1 MNTIEAEIIPPNA
14 GPELVTGS
22 LVLRGHGYEA
32 LVSPTAAEQKRI
44 IVAAARAVVAV
55 TDMATCDLAQSRLKS
70 LATIRTSV
78 ESSRKLVKAPVIDL
92 GKRIDG
98 IAADFVAE
106 VIAEESR
113 LSGLVAEYA
122 REQQRIQREREME
135 AERERQRVERERHEA
150 EMAAQREAAR
160 IERERQAAERAAHEA
175 ELARLRA
182 EAAQSEEGQRAARE
196 AQERAVAAQREA
208 EARAEAARRQAE
220 ADAEA
225 ARRREAEAEAAR
237 QTALAVQTVP
247 DGVKEEIDFE
257 VVDVLAFVGK
267 FPQLCRI
274 EPKRAEVLAALKKS
288 FDRHGKLPDV
298 PGLRVFRNMKVKG
311 RR

>member
-1 MNTIEAEIIPPNA
+1 MSTTALAILGDGYQIQITPEAEKQKATIIN
-14 GPELVTGS
+14 
-22 LVLRGHGYEA
+22 
-32 LVSPTAAEQKRI
+32 
-44 IVAAARAVVAV
+44 AARAVVAV
-55 TDMATCDLAQSRLKS
+55 TDADSCDLAQSRLRS
-70 LATIRTSV
+70 LASVRTAV
-78 ESSRKLVKAPVIDL
+78 ESSRKQVKAPVIDL

-106 VIAEESR
+106 VIAEEAR
-113 LSGLVAEYA
+113 LSGLVAEFA
-122 REQQRIQREREME
+122 REQQRIKRE
-135 AERERQRVERERHEA
+135 AELKAEQERQRVERERHEA

-175 ELARLRA
+175 EIARLKA
-182 EAAQSEEGQRAARE
+182 AAAQSEEGQRAARE
-196 AQERAVAAQREA
+196 AQEKALAAQREA

-237 QTALAVQTVP
+237 AAALATQTIP

-257 VVDVLAFVGK
+257 VVDILAFVAK

-288 FDRHGKLPDV
+288 FARNGKLPEV
-298 PGLRVFRNMKVKG
+298 AGLRVFQNLKVKG
-311 RR
+311 R

>member
-1 MNTIEAEIIPPNA
+1 MSTTALAILGDGYQIQITPEAEKQKATIIN
-14 GPELVTGS
+14 
-22 LVLRGHGYEA
+22 
-32 LVSPTAAEQKRI
+32 
-44 IVAAARAVVAV
+44 AARAVVAV
-55 TDMATCDLAQSRLKS
+55 TDADSCDIAQSRLRS
-70 LATIRTSV
+70 LASVRTAV
-78 ESSRKLVKAPVIDL
+78 ESSRKQVKAPVIDL

-106 VIAEESR
+106 VIAEEAR
-113 LSGLVAEYA
+113 LSGLVTEYA
-122 REQQRIQREREME
+122 REQQRIKRE
-135 AERERQRVERERHEA
+135 AELAAEQERQRVERERHEA

-175 ELARLRA
+175 EIARLKA

-220 ADAEA
+220 ADAAAAREREEA
-225 ARRREAEAEAAR
+225 ARIAAAEAVAAP
-237 QTALAVQTVP
+237 APA
-247 DGVKEEIDFE
+247 GVREEIDF
-257 VVDVLAFVGK
+257 VVTDICEFFAK

-288 FDRHGKLPDV
+288 FARNGKLPEV
-298 PGLRVFRNMKVKG
+298 AGLRVFQNLKVK
-311 RR
+311 R

>member
-1 MNTIEAEIIPPNA
+1 MSTNALAILGDGYQIQITPEAEKQKTTIIN
-14 GPELVTGS
+14 
-22 LVLRGHGYEA
+22 
-32 LVSPTAAEQKRI
+32 
-44 IVAAARAVVAV
+44 AARAVVAV
-55 TDMATCDLAQSRLKS
+55 TDADSCDIAQSRLRS
-70 LATIRTSV
+70 LASVRTAV

-106 VIAEESR
+106 VIAEEAR
-113 LSGLVAEYA
+113 LSGLVTEYA
-122 REQQRIQREREME
+122 REQQRIKRE
-135 AERERQRVERERHEA
+135 AELAAEQERQRVERERHEA

-175 ELARLRA
+175 EIARLKA

-196 AQERAVAAQREA
+196 AQEKALAAQREA

-220 ADAEA
+220 ADAAAAREREEA
-225 ARRREAEAEAAR
+225 ARIAAAEAVAAP
-237 QTALAVQTVP
+237 APA
-247 DGVKEEIDFE
+247 GVREEIDFE
-257 VVDVLAFVGK
+257 VEDILAFVAK

-288 FDRHGKLPDV
+288 FERNGKLPEV
-298 PGLRVFRNMKVKG
+298 AGLRVFQNLKVKA
-311 RR
+311 R